1 MQFTMFEEITGR
13 IVMAMEVPAVED
25 ALANL
30 LPGHLLIEG
39 RHDGETHYITAGKVA
54 TPRPIIPEPV
64 RDGHLLSWTD
74 PPEGLSARVY
84 DPWIQP
90 PHLLVDTPL
99 SAPDR
104 GLCPV
109 EGGDCRIELSA
120 GFPWLPRG
128 MEVRL

>member
-39 RHDGETHYITAGKVA
+39 RHDGETHDIAGGNVA

-64 RDGHLLSWTD
+64 RDGHPLSRAA
-74 PPEGLSARVY
+74 PPEVRVH

-90 PHLLVDTPL
+90 PHPLVDTSL
-99 SAPDR
+99 SAPGR

-120 GFPWLPRG
+120 TFPWLPRG
-128 MEVRL
+128 MAVRL